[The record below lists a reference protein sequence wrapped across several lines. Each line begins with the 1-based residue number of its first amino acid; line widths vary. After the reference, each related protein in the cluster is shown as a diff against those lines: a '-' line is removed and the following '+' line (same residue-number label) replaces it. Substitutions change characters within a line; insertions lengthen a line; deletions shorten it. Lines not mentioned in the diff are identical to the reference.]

1 MADPRAQPGL
11 QLPQH
16 PLVLKDAARRD
27 QGTAHHVCIRSRD
40 AVFTYQSKVLERQ
53 GTGLSAIGARAIH
66 KKATILTYPIGRHR
80 VQQLQGFA
88 KCGSGAS
95 SLTQLPKSCITR
107 EQRAV

>member
-16 PLVLKDAARRD
+16 PVVLKDAARRD

-53 GTGLSAIGARAIH
+53 GTGLTCC
-66 KKATILTYPIGRHR
+66 KGRHLKAAMQR
-80 VQQLQGFA
+80 HSMPDEGVILRRLHWLELGPN
-88 KCGSGAS
+88 GSLE
-95 SLTQLPKSCITR
+95 SLSR
-107 EQRAV
+107 R